1 MRLNDPGKVL
11 GLLGLS
17 VVLLAGAVADAA
29 TVFNLERTVS
39 PSGAYVP
46 GGVLEV
52 TVRLTLQTDGVPTA
66 LGLEETIPNGW
77 TYQGLV
83 GDPALIV
90 KPAAGSAGLLE
101 FAWFPLPS
109 FPVTLT
115 YRVAVPAAATMASLI
130 WGEGLLRVLDGAG
143 GGELRTPAVPTI
155 VPGPAGGGAH
165 SADTN
170 MNSRIDLGELLRI
183 IQFYNSGG
191 YGCAPPESP
200 TEDGYLP
207 GLSALT
213 MCAPHTGDYNP
224 PDWRIS
230 LSEML
235 RLIQFYNSGA
245 YHECPEA
252 GTEDG
257 FCAGL
262 P

>member
-1 MRLNDPGKVL
+1 MQLNARPKVVF
-11 GLLGLS
+11 LLGIS
-17 VVLLAGAVADAA
+17 AVVFAAAVADAA
-29 TVFNLERTVS
+29 TVFTLERSVS

-52 TVRLTLQTDGVPTA
+52 TVRLELQTDGTPTA

-90 KPAAGSAGLLE
+90 KPATGSGGLLE

-109 FPVTLT
+109 FPVVLT
-115 YRVAVPAAATMASLI
+115 YRVAVPAASTVTSFI

-143 GGELRTPAVPTI
+143 GGEMRTPAVPTI
-155 VPGPAGGGAH
+155 VPGPAGGGVH

-170 MNSRIDLGELLRI
+170 MNSRIDLGELLRV

-213 MCAPHTGDYNP
+213 VCAPHAGDYNP

-245 YHECPEA
+245 YHECLGE

-257 FCAGL
+257 FCVGL